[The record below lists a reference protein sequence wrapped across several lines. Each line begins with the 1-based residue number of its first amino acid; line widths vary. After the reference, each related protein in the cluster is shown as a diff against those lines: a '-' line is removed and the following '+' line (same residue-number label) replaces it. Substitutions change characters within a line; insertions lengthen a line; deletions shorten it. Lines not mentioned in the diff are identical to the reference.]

1 MLDLSAILSIIFCSF
16 VMMNKCE
23 RQISEQSH
31 VVVRYG
37 LKMMANTSEIIIFIM
52 LGLTSV
58 QEFMTDFWRHW
69 LRFSD
74 KNIWRTFLKI
84 KKLKWRQD
92 FMKYLKS
99 EYRSFLRD
107 PHSLYSLPV
116 YVGIWFNFHPQS
128 VPVWAYSLQWPVY
141 YVYQWPSRGHR
152 LFPHKIGTS
161 PFTPPYSPDAINL
174 HCHYFIHIV
183 CSRFLVL
190 KFILTL

>member
-1 MLDLSAILSIIFCSF
+1 MFIYTNCYMSYLIAEMLDLSAILSIIFCSF

-74 KNIWRTFLKI
+74 KNIIFCKKNLQFVKI
-84 KKLKWRQD
+84 RKIIFKLRQD
-92 FMKYLKS
+92 FSKYLKS

-107 PHSLYSLPV
+107 AHSLYSLPV
-116 YVGIWFNFHPQS
+116 YVGIWFNFHSQS
-128 VPVWAYSLQWPVY
+128 VP
-141 YVYQWPSRGHR
+141 
-152 LFPHKIGTS
+152 F
-161 PFTPPYSPDAINL
+161 
-174 HCHYFIHIV
+174 
-183 CSRFLVL
+183 
-190 KFILTL
+190 